1 MIVPAMTTTA
11 VLAAAEAEPTGN
23 LLLPEKYDIVW
34 SILILLVIGVGFYRY
49 ILPKFTAVL
58 DERTAKI
65 EGGLAHAE
73 SVQAEA
79 EAALERYTA
88 ELAQARAD
96 AARIRDEARVEG
108 AAIVT
113 EARVKAGTEAD
124 RILESAQRQIEAERT
139 QASVSLR
146 TEVGVLAT
154 QLASKIVGE
163 ALDDAALQSR
173 VVDRFLD
180 ELDATTTAKATP
192 DAGQAT

>member
-1 MIVPAMTTTA
+1 MIVTTMTTTA
-11 VLAAAEAEPTGN
+11 VLAAAEAEAEGN
-23 LLLPEKYDIVW
+23 LLLPEMYDIVW
-34 SILILLVIGVGFYRY
+34 SIVILLVVGVGFYRY

-65 EGGLAHAE
+65 EGGLANAE

-113 EARVKAGTEAD
+113 EARVKAGVEAD

-163 ALDDAALQSR
+163 ALDDVALQSR

-180 ELDATTTAKATP
+180 ELDATTTATATP